1 MKQKIHSVENLEN
14 IIFKEKKRRKKIV
27 LCHGVFDLLH
37 VGHIKHFEQAKKLG
51 DILIVSVTS
60 NRFVNKGPKRPAFDQ
75 RLRLDAVGA
84 LSAVDFVVLSD
95 NPTAVEIIQ
104 KIRPNIYCKG
114 PDYKNHKSDIS
125 GEINN
130 ELKAIKK
137 CRGKIVYTKDITFS
151 SSNLINKFGNF
162 YSIKEKSLINKIKKE
177 YNFKKINNLIK
188 KFKRFKV
195 LVIGELIIDQYF
207 FCEALG
213 KSGKEPILVLKDIKN
228 ETYIGGAGAI
238 CRHLSQFSNQI
249 SLLSMIGEKAE
260 LLSKIKKKLNKS
272 IKFNFIRKKNSP
284 TILKKRFL
292 DHVTNHKIFG
302 VYSIND
308 DLLTPNN
315 EKEFNRK
322 LRKLLPKHDIV
333 IVSDYGHGLISK
345 KSAQLI
351 CKKSKYLALNAQI
364 NAANVGY
371 HSMRNYKN
379 VDFVIIN
386 AKEIRHELRDKN
398 RTIEIL
404 MKRLSQEQNIKKL
417 VVTYGTD
424 GSVMYDKK
432 GKKFNRSEAYSKTA
446 VDKIGAG
453 DAMLSVGALCLK
465 SGFSRELTLLIA
477 SLAAAQSVTTIGNKE
492 TLNKTKILKTL
503 ENILK

>member
-1 MKQKIHSVENLEN
+1 MQQKIQSRENLKN
-14 IIFKEKKRRKKIV
+14 IVLKEKKKGKKIV

-37 VGHIKHFEQAKKLG
+37 VGHIKHLEWSKKLG

-60 NRFVNKGPKRPAFDQ
+60 DRFVNKGPKRPAFDQ
-75 RLRLDAVGA
+75 KLRLEALAALDAVN
-84 LSAVDFVVLSD
+84 FVVLSD

-104 KIRPNIYCKG
+104 TIRPGIYCKG
-114 PDYKNHKSDIS
+114 SDYKSHKNDIS
-125 GEINN
+125 GEIKN
-130 ELKAIKK
+130 ELRAIKK

-151 SSNLINKFGNF
+151 SSNLINKFGNL

-177 YNFKKINNLIK
+177 YNFKKINNLIE

-195 LVIGELIIDQYF
+195 LVVGELIIDQYF

-213 KSGKEPILVLKDIKN
+213 KSGKEPILVLRDIKN

-333 IVSDYGHGLISK
+333 IVSDYGHGLISRE
-345 KSAQLI
+345 SAQLI
-351 CKKSKYLALNAQI
+351 CKKSKYLALNAQV

-386 AKEIRHELRDKN
+386 EKEIRHELRDRNNKV
-398 RTIEIL
+398 EVL
-404 MKRLSQEQNIKKL
+404 MKKLSSDQNIKNL
-417 VVTYGTD
+417 TVTRGIK
-424 GSVMYDKK
+424 GSVLYNSKDKK
-432 GKKFNRSEAYSKTA
+432 FVFCDAYARSDI
-446 VDKIGAG
+446 DKVGAG
-453 DAMLSVGALCLK
+453 DAMLSMIALCLNSK
-465 SGFSRELTLLIA
+465 LNKNLSLLIA
-477 SLAAAQSVTTIGNKE
+477 SLGAAQSVETIGNKKSV
-492 TLNKTKILKTL
+492 NKVQILKTV
-503 ENILK
+503 ENLMK